1 MENKKTGALT
11 YLFCAALSLVML
23 LAIIKLIGVPLTW
36 FAVFLPIS
44 AYLAIISIL
53 MFIGSIAG
61 VVTSIMENMRG

>member
-1 MENKKTGALT
+1 MENKKIGALT

-23 LAIIKLIGVPLTW
+23 LAVIKLIGVPLTW